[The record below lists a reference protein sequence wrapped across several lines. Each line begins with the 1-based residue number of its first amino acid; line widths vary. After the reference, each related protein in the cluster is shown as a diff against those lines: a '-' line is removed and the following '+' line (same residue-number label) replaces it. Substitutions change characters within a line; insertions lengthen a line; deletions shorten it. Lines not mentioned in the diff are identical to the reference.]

1 VPGRRVAAPRN
12 VTVASL
18 ADTGDPATDRVMI
31 QAEQNLQDLQEKAR
45 AAAATAAAQATAI
58 AAIPT
63 GGRLLGVV
71 LLTGSGSG
79 TLPAGTAAIRFRG
92 TGQGGGGGGATTG
105 AGIAA
110 GAGGSTGE
118 IVEGMTG
125 TPGGT
130 PLTVTAYSW
139 IGGTGAGAGGTS
151 AGGNGATGT
160 ASTFTANGV
169 AYTASGG
176 GGGQG
181 IVGVAGNAN
190 TNPTTT
196 ATGTPAVGVS
206 GVLRRASG
214 LGLDGEMH
222 DGTMWISGS
231 GGCHEMGTGGVTVGG
246 LTAGNPGTGMGGG
259 GGGAAAGGGGGR
271 AGGDGAPGGWIV
283 EFYS

>member
-1 VPGRRVAAPRN
+1 MGAKRPQRPAPGHAMLLPRV
-12 VTVASL
+12 SDD
-18 ADTGDPATDRVMI
+18 DT
-31 QAEQNLQDLQEKAR
+31 QR
-45 AAAATAAAQATAI
+45 ALDAVKLTAQQVQKTIAATQATMADQV
-58 AAIPT
+58 
-63 GGRLLGVV
+63 GGRLLGVAP
-71 LLTGSGSG
+71 LTGSGSG

-118 IVEGMTG
+118 IVEGMAG

-130 PLTVTAYSW
+130 PFAVTTYSW
-139 IGGTGAGAGGTS
+139 VGGTGAGAGGTS
-151 AGGNGATGT
+151 AGGNGGTGA
-160 ASTFTANGV
+160 ASTLTANGV
-169 AYTASGG
+169 IYTASGG
-176 GGGQG
+176 GGGMG
-181 IVGVAGNAN
+181 IVGVAGNGN

-196 ATGTPAVGVS
+196 AIGAPAVGVS

-231 GGCHEMGTGGVTVGG
+231 GGCHEMGAGGVTVGG

-283 EFYS
+283 EFWS